1 MISQHSHRKD
11 EHVSLAEKFYT
22 DNDMFNNLRFVNNGL
37 PKYALNDID
46 FSTKIGPLDLKTPFY
61 IEAMSGGSEHTK
73 KINQRLADIARKTGL
88 AMAVGSESVGLS
100 DPSVRDSFKIVRQT
114 NPNGL
119 IFANIG
125 ANHSLE
131 DAQKAVDLISADALE
146 LHINVAQELIM
157 PEGDRQFQFIEN
169 IQKIVANIKVPVIV
183 KEVGFGM
190 SKETIQELAGLG
202 VQYINVSG
210 RGGTNFATIE
220 NFRRPSKDMDY
231 LKNWGLITVESL
243 LESRALDQPLTTIA
257 SGGVKSPLDVAKCLA
272 MGASA
277 VGVAGYFLHEIIHK
291 DDDAIVADIKDWQYG
306 LKTIMLMLNCQTIA
320 DLKRQRLILNPELI
334 SYLNQRNIKY

>member
-1 MISQHSHRKD
+1 
-11 EHVSLAEKFYT
+11 
-22 DNDMFNNLRFVNNGL
+22 
-37 PKYALNDID
+37 
-46 FSTKIGPLDLKTPFY
+46 
-61 IEAMSGGSEHTK
+61 
-73 KINQRLADIARKTGL
+73 
-88 AMAVGSESVGLS
+88 MAVGSESVGLS